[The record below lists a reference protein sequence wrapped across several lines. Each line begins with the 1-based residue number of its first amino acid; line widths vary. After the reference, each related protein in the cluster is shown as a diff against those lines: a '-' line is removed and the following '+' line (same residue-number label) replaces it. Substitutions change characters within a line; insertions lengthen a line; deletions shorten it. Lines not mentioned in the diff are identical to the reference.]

1 MSNPKHEKL
10 ISNLTLITGGARSGK
25 SAFAEELAGR
35 SGKNVHYIATMEEMA
50 TDHESL
56 ERIRNHKERRPHNWS
71 TSEVPLEVAHCIS
84 ELPNHPAVC
93 ILDCLSLYVSNV
105 LLAAPEFHAQ
115 LNTLQESI
123 LHNADEILQVIQNR
137 PTIEFLVV
145 TNEVGSGIVPDTEL
159 ARVYRDLLGWTNQ
172 KFARAA
178 ANVWLSCSGL
188 QVRIKPTLALHSPTS
203 I

>member
-1 MSNPKHEKL
+1 M
-10 ISNLTLITGGARSGK
+10 
-25 SAFAEELAGR
+25 
-35 SGKNVHYIATMEEMA
+35 HYIATMEEVA
-50 TDHESL
+50 SDPESM
-56 ERIRNHKERRPHNWS
+56 ERIRNHRERRPSHWS
-71 TSEVPLEVAHCIS
+71 TVEVPFEVAHSIT
-84 ELPNHPAVC
+84 ELPAQPAMC

-105 LLAAPEFHAQ
+105 LLAEPVFHAK
-115 LNTLQESI
+115 LANLQERI
-123 LHNADEILQVIQNR
+123 LSNSDEILRAIQNR

-178 ANVWLSCSGL
+178 ETVWLSCSGL